1 MIVRFL
7 GNLEVMECQKV
18 IKLCSIIRGGVSSC
32 CWLGAEPTRGAN
44 LIHWYDDVNPDLLHF
59 KSSQLLFSKE
69 FLVEYLALCSQSP
82 LAMMS
87 IKDTLMIR
95 EPMLQDVKQGKFDK
109 VILRQ
114 KELEKEVS
122 DLTDELV
129 PVVSV
134 SFKRAK
140 EEVIFLYPP
149 LDLSLLDPFK
159 VVKGGVMVDE
169 EVTTPHEPEPFP
181 SLAEGVV
188 REGGDPESLHLEPTI
203 EEEIL

>member
-7 GNLEVMECQKV
+7 GNLEVMECQKDED
-18 IKLCSIIRGGVSSC
+18 KLGKRLEDSQDKSREVFSEKKS
-32 CWLGAEPTRGAN
+32 
-44 LIHWYDDVNPDLLHF
+44 LHN
-59 KSSQLLFSKE
+59 SLD
-69 FLVEYLALCSQSP
+69 A
-82 LAMMS
+82 
-87 IKDTLMIR
+87 
-95 EPMLQDVKQGKFDK
+95 

-114 KELEKEVS
+114 KELEKEVL

-134 SFKRAK
+134 YFKRAK

-169 EVTTPHEPEPFP
+169 EVMTPHEPKPFP